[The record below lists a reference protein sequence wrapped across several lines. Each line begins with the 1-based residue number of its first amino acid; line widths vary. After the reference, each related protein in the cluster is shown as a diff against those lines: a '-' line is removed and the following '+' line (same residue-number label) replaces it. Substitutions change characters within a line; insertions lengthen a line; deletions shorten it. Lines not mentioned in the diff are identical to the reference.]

1 MIQTHL
7 RRRLRLP
14 LIGVFLFLFFY
25 VSLFAQKVTTINGN
39 PVTYISTNKR
49 FFQAQVKINTLNLL
63 RSPQYKQAVREVKRK
78 KAQSKATRLPFA
90 KMSQHKVGDIQKF
103 YTRNILDQ
111 TKWNTLYAKLIYD
124 TVSFAVWIDTTD
136 CQALLDSTDVSA
148 IVDSLGKYA
157 LHETPPHSVNP
168 SKGILEIMTQYF
180 GSPPNY
186 DGDNKTEILLL
197 DIKDRFSATGSY
209 VAGFFDPNDL
219 TENDYSNKRDLLY
232 IDIYPTIKYE
242 EKLYIENAV
251 STFTHELQHLIHIHY
266 ENEAYLQFVFINE
279 GLSEYAEIL
288 CGFKPRSAENYFQNS
303 NRSFLSWNY
312 ENPLPDYSRAS
323 LWTHYLFEQI
333 GSEHIKKLVQSP
345 KIGLSAIKE
354 LLHKSGSSYS
364 FQQIFH
370 NWHLANILNNTME
383 NEAYGYRYPLRK
395 NIKMHSSFVYD
406 LLPLTV
412 DIPLP
417 KMSVRFIEFPLTKA
431 LAAQSIH
438 KNISGDIIMNYPNG
452 IKKRLLDYPFN
463 GDAILANDFE
473 YGSILL
479 LLKEN
484 SEFNSEISDS
494 SQTKILLN
502 GKKSAQIMELKY
514 DDGFSDIFHNNASFL
529 LLNGYE
535 QKIALVFPVDL
546 VQNIWLYSFSLKTIF
561 LNEISDSHFS
571 IYEPRDLSAHI
582 AVFSD
587 GKPAAPLTEPKTFTF
602 NRPLGNLKFETFSL
616 LEDYQHISSLNDSFC
631 IVIQNDKDD
640 SNFVALGMD
649 SSSLSHTYLFS
660 EFDGQP
666 EWRITD
672 DIAIGA
678 DSLTK
683 FNAMVRA
690 NIAVKPQLAPHFS
703 YHFTHSFTQVQLN
716 IELPFAID
724 TNFTTSAVVLPNGN
738 YATPSRNFSSHSVRF
753 AVDLQIGASYQFFTH
768 IQSQDNRQII
778 DTVLTYQPPFTAHF
792 TVGNN
797 YPNPFNSETQIPFVN
812 LKGGKINYII
822 YNILG
827 QKISSNETP
836 YFEVGQH
843 RLNLKM
849 NNKAAGIYFVVMKM
863 DASPQN
869 PIVKKVILLK

>member
-1 MIQTHL
+1 
-7 RRRLRLP
+7 
-14 LIGVFLFLFFY
+14 
-25 VSLFAQKVTTINGN
+25 
-39 PVTYISTNKR
+39 
-49 FFQAQVKINTLNLL
+49 
-63 RSPQYKQAVREVKRK
+63 
-78 KAQSKATRLPFA
+78 
-90 KMSQHKVGDIQKF
+90 
-103 YTRNILDQ
+103 
-111 TKWNTLYAKLIYD
+111 
-124 TVSFAVWIDTTD
+124 
-136 CQALLDSTDVSA
+136 
-148 IVDSLGKYA
+148 
-157 LHETPPHSVNP
+157 
-168 SKGILEIMTQYF
+168 
-180 GSPPNY
+180 
-186 DGDNKTEILLL
+186 
-197 DIKDRFSATGSY
+197 
-209 VAGFFDPNDL
+209 
-219 TENDYSNKRDLLY
+219 
-232 IDIYPTIKYE
+232 
-242 EKLYIENAV
+242 
-251 STFTHELQHLIHIHY
+251 
-266 ENEAYLQFVFINE
+266 
-279 GLSEYAEIL
+279 
-288 CGFKPRSAENYFQNS
+288 
-303 NRSFLSWNY
+303 
-312 ENPLPDYSRAS
+312 
-323 LWTHYLFEQI
+323 
-333 GSEHIKKLVQSP
+333 
-345 KIGLSAIKE
+345 
-354 LLHKSGSSYS
+354 
-364 FQQIFH
+364 
-370 NWHLANILNNTME
+370 
-383 NEAYGYRYPLRK
+383 
-395 NIKMHSSFVYD
+395 
-406 LLPLTV
+406 
-412 DIPLP
+412 
-417 KMSVRFIEFPLTKA
+417 
-431 LAAQSIH
+431 
-438 KNISGDIIMNYPNG
+438 
-452 IKKRLLDYPFN
+452 
-463 GDAILANDFE
+463 
-473 YGSILL
+473 
-479 LLKEN
+479 
-484 SEFNSEISDS
+484 
-494 SQTKILLN
+494 
-502 GKKSAQIMELKY
+502 
-514 DDGFSDIFHNNASFL
+514 
-529 LLNGYE
+529 
-535 QKIALVFPVDL
+535 
-546 VQNIWLYSFSLKTIF
+546 
-561 LNEISDSHFS
+561 
-571 IYEPRDLSAHI
+571 
-582 AVFSD
+582 
-587 GKPAAPLTEPKTFTF
+587 
-602 NRPLGNLKFETFSL
+602 L

-724 TNFTTSAVVLPNGN
+724 SNFTTSAVVLPNGN